1 MTGKR
6 ATPAQRQAD
15 AKGVPAADKK
25 KNEKEKI
32 FAMWTGIIFFMV
44 LIFIFWIFILRADF
58 KNNQRVEQE
67 SGFNWTGI
75 KQELSQTMQEIRGS
89 LREIN
94 ELREEISKEAEEEA
108 LSEEQIEE
116 LKNKII
122 NQKMI
127 EENIAT
133 SSDEIIND

>member
-15 AKGVPAADKK
+15 AKGVPAVDKK

-89 LREIN
+89 LGEIN

>member
-15 AKGVPAADKK
+15 AKGVPAVDKK

-89 LREIN
+89 LGEIN

-133 SSDEIIND
+133 SSYEITND